1 MLFEKGSVESTHK
14 VPTSHYLHISQAPQ
28 DTSHTT
34 VPAVSHCRADCGAV
48 SHFRCSPILLFH
60 LALRPALIAIK
71 SLDEPLSHAAILA
84 VSAVS
89 AVVPVEVGTRYS
101 AVVGTRDSARDGIQ
115 ALSTALRSALRTARP
130 LGRDRIRLQQEEVEA
145 EDGTPLGIMPFPIV
159 AQRS

>member
-1 MLFEKGSVESTHK
+1 VGTRDK
-14 VPTSHYLHISQAPQ
+14 SQATHAHKTDHTQRFPLFH
-28 DTSHTT
+28 TS
-34 VPAVSHCRADCGAV
+34 VRSAVAGAV
-48 SHFRCSPILLFH
+48 SHFRRSPILHFDLVPP
-60 LALRPALIAIK
+60 RPALVAIK

-89 AVVPVEVGTRYS
+89 AVVPVEVGTRNS
-101 AVVGTRDSARDGIQ
+101 AVVGTRDSARDGIR

-145 EDGTPLGIMPFPIV
+145 EDGAPLGIMPFPIV